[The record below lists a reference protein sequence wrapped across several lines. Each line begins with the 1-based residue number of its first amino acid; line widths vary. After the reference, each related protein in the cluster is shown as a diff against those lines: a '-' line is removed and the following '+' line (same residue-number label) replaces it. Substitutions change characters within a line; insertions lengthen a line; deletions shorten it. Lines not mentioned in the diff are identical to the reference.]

1 MKSVPTS
8 VRFPSK
14 KIYNA
19 FRRVAKKE
27 GISLRMLLERAMLA
41 VVTAASE
48 KEKSEKCQQNIILK
62 RN

>member
-8 VRFPSK
+8 IRFPSK

-27 GISLRMLLERAMLA
+27 GISLRQLLEKTMLA
-41 VVTAASE
+41 VVNAASE
-48 KEKSEKCQQNIILK
+48 KEMREKNVNKI
-62 RN
+62 